1 MIVLLIGTL
10 SCDEADNGLPFL
22 FTLPIDRKLY
32 IREKYLFCV
41 AGTVVSFV
49 LAWAL
54 YLVSLLVHGVS
65 NVSGVLSENAGMIP
79 VFLAVF
85 FITISIMIPVQIKCG
100 AESARVMM
108 AGICFL
114 FAGVI
119 LFVQKVAKEKRH
131 WIKIT
136 ELIGTITGT
145 IPGQAGIFTAGIV
158 VLLISYRIS
167 VGIYGETGILEK
179 TKDVRFHFK
188 T

>member
-1 MIVLLIGTL
+1 M
-10 SCDEADNGLPFL
+10 
-22 FTLPIDRKLY
+22 
-32 IREKYLFCV
+32 

-119 LFVQKVAKEKRH
+119 LFVQKVARRSDTGSNHGADWHHYGHNSGPGRNFYCRH
-131 WIKIT
+131 R
-136 ELIGTITGT
+136 GFADFV
-145 IPGQAGIFTAGIV
+145 PDQC
-158 VLLISYRIS
+158 R
-167 VGIYGETGILEK
+167 IYGETGILEK